1 MTENQLRRKV
11 ADIINGWV
19 GATRGSAK
27 HLEILEIY
35 NTHKPLARG
44 YKVQVND
51 AHCAT
56 TTSAAYIK
64 AGIAEYTGTECGVEK
79 YTEVAKKLGIW
90 VENDAHTP
98 KIGDAVV
105 YDWDDNGVGDCT
117 GYGDHVGIVTAING
131 TAMTIT
137 EGNMSGGKVGTRA
150 LQVNAKYIRGYICP
164 DFAVI
169 AKKLGDADTA
179 EDPTPAPA
187 PSAFSHTVARGD
199 TLGKIAAKYGTTV
212 ANLAEING
220 IRNVNLISVGQVI
233 HLSEVAAATATLAKL
248 GVINSPDYWNGV
260 AASGVVEYLGALLIK
275 AAGKLTK
282 AGTRAA
288 SVKEGVDAMVSAGII
303 DSPAYWLANQDKA
316 ASLGLL
322 LRALGG
328 AAAAGTPAKPAAKT
342 YTVAEGDTLGKI
354 ARKYGTTVAK
364 LAEANG
370 IRNANLI
377 HVGQVL
383 TIPE

>member
-44 YKVQVND
+44 YKVQVKD

-117 GYGDHVGIVTAING
+117 GYGDHVGIVTTING
-131 TAMTIT
+131 TAMVIT

-164 DFAVI
+164 DFAEI
-169 AKKLGDADTA
+169 ARKMGDTGAA
-179 EDPTPAPA
+179 EDPAPAPA
-187 PSAFSHTVARGD
+187 PSVFSHTVARGD
-199 TLGKIAAKYGTTV
+199 TLGKIARKYGTTV
-212 ANLAEING
+212 AKLAEING
-220 IRNVNLISVGQVI
+220 IRNVNLIHVGQVI
-233 HLSEVAAATATLAKL
+233 HLSEVAAATAKLAKL

-260 AASGVVEYLGALLIK
+260 AASGVVEYLGTLLVK
-275 AAGKLTK
+275 AADSLNK

-288 SVKEGVDAMVSAGII
+288 TVQEGVDALAAAGII
-303 DSPAYWLANQDKA
+303 NTPAYWLANQDKA

-328 AAAAGTPAKPAAKT
+328 AA
-342 YTVAEGDTLGKI
+342 
-354 ARKYGTTVAK
+354 R
-364 LAEANG
+364 
-370 IRNANLI
+370 
-377 HVGQVL
+377 
-383 TIPE
+383 